1 MKYNLSQIMK
11 NAWKAVKELGMTISE
26 GLKKAWKE
34 AKKMEKTLREKVV
47 AEIESIVETAK
58 CEGWNYTINVNDWEK
73 YGKSRTYFSVT
84 ETRNNSKHWAKY
96 DFGFIDNLTDEY
108 KSGKMDAFGKYTL
121 SGALR

>member
-1 MKYNLSQIMK
+1 
-11 NAWKAVKELGMTISE
+11 
-26 GLKKAWKE
+26 
-34 AKKMEKTLREKVV
+34 MEKTLREKVV

-73 YGKSRTYFSVT
+73 CGKSRTYFSVI

-108 KSGKMDAFGKYTL
+108 KAGKMDAFGKYTL

>member
-58 CEGWNYTINVNDWEK
+58 CEGWNYTININDWEN
-73 YGKSRTYFSVT
+73 YGKSRTYFSVI

-108 KSGKMDAFGKYTL
+108 SHVPHGTCE
-121 SGALR
+121 